1 MHYEIIDCYF
11 NDFFVEIQLKKETW
25 KMFFGRPYWYTSL
38 PNGLNISLTTYENL
52 GYSSIHHSTVPP
64 PLPLPLLSA
73 GGTTSSTKFWK
84 GGWGGGRGS
93 EKNECLGGLKE
104 FLPSIFAWGVY
115 YVSCQKRFLKI
126 KYGFEGSVS
135 NVDLGLFYSC
145 NLI

>member
-1 MHYEIIDCYF
+1 
-11 NDFFVEIQLKKETW
+11 
-25 KMFFGRPYWYTSL
+25 MFFGCPYWYTSL

-64 PLPLPLLSA
+64 PPPPHPFFLLEGQLPVPNFEKE
-73 GGTTSSTKFWK
+73 GGE
-84 GGWGGGRGS
+84 GGEGQK
-93 EKNECLGGLKE
+93 KNECLGGLKE

-115 YVSCQKRFLKI
+115 YVSCQKIFLKI